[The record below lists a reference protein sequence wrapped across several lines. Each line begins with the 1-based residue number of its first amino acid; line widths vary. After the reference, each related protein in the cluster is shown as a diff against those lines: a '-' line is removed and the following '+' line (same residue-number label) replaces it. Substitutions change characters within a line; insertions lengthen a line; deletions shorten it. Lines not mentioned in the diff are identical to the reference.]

1 MNPCCLEIQ
10 IHESLHS
17 KDSPFTLGFTPIRPT
32 DYTHYRRAHT
42 NWRTLK
48 YYSRL
53 RPQLGLRHAVR
64 HWHWQGTDTCLT
76 DQLWSQL
83 FEGLKPF

>member
-17 KDSPFTLGFTPIRPT
+17 KDSRFTLGFTPIRPT
-32 DYTHYRRAHT
+32 DYAHYRRAHT
-42 NWRTLK
+42 KVL
-48 YYSRL
+48 YSRL
-53 RPQLGLRHAVR
+53 RPQGLRHAVR

-76 DQLWSQL
+76 GQLWSQL